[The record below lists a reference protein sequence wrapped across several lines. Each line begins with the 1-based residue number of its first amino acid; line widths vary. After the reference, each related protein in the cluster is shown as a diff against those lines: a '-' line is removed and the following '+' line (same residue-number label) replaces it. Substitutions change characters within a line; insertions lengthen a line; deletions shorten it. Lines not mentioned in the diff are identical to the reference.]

1 MTRRRAAYCASTMS
15 LALLEV
21 RQPGRKPLV
30 LVVHDAIELGRDCD
44 GLLLVDPE
52 VSRRHAV
59 VRRAGEGLTI
69 EDLGST
75 NGTTLN
81 GELVQSPTPLT
92 AADVAR
98 VGGTEL
104 RILREPS
111 LAPAAPGAARGT
123 VVAASSDTAV
133 RARPSG
139 GGGARQ
145 TSIDVVAAAAEQE
158 TFDASRLQGEGGTV
172 TIVFSDI
179 ESSTEMAM
187 KLGDTAW
194 FSVLGSHNNIVR
206 GLVQEHGGKEVKSQG
221 DGFMLTFP
229 SARAA
234 VRCMSEVQRRL
245 ATHTRDRPD
254 QAIRVR
260 IGIHTG
266 EAIADDSGDLF
277 GRHII
282 VAARIA
288 NLADGGQILVSGITK
303 EIAHTGDF
311 RFGAPRQ
318 VSLKGIEGDQTV
330 YEVLWHEDEEAS

>member
-1 MTRRRAAYCASTMS
+1 MGY
-15 LALLEV
+15 ALLEV

-30 LVVHDAIELGRDCD
+30 LAIQHALELGRDCD
-44 GLLLVDPE
+44 GLLLMDPE
-52 VSRRHAV
+52 VSRRHAA
-59 VRRAGEGLTI
+59 VRLDGDALTI

-81 GELVQSPTPLT
+81 GQPLERPTKMT
-92 AADVAR
+92 EADVAR
-98 VGGTEL
+98 LGSTEL
-104 RILREPS
+104 RMVQEP
-111 LAPAAPGAARGT
+111 AIAAAPGAGPSRGT
-123 VVAASSDTAV
+123 VVASGDTAV
-133 RARPSG
+133 VRARAG
-139 GGGARQ
+139 GSSAARQ
-145 TSIDVVAAAAEQE
+145 TSIDVVASAAEQE
-158 TFDASRLQGEGGTV
+158 TFDASRLQAEGGTV

-179 ESSTEMAM
+179 EGSTEAAM

-194 FSVLGSHNNIVR
+194 FRLLGLHNDIVR
-206 GLVQEHGGKEVKSQG
+206 GLVRDYRGKEVKSQG

-234 VRCMSEVQRRL
+234 VRCTSEVQRRL
-245 ATHTRDRPD
+245 AAHAGEHPD
-254 QAIRVR
+254 EEIRVR

-266 EAIADDSGDLF
+266 EAIADATGDLF

-288 NLADGGQILVSGITK
+288 NLADGGQILASGITK

-330 YEVLWHEDEEAS
+330 YEVLWHEDEEGR

>member
-1 MTRRRAAYCASTMS
+1 MTCRRGAYSAGTMS

-30 LVVHDAIELGRDCD
+30 LVVHDAVELGRDCD
-44 GLLLVDPE
+44 GLLLLDPE
-52 VSRRHAV
+52 VSRRHAA
-59 VRRAGEGLTI
+59 VRRAGDTMTI

-81 GELVQSPTPLT
+81 GEPVKGPTPMT
-92 AADVAR
+92 TADVAR

-104 RILREPS
+104 RIVEGPA
-111 LAPAAPGAARGT
+111 LATATPGPARGT
-123 VVAASSDTAV
+123 VVSGSGETAV
-133 RARPSG
+133 RARPG
-139 GGGARQ
+139 GGAAARQ
-145 TSIDVVAAAAEQE
+145 TSIDAVAAEAEQE
-158 TFDASRLQGEGGTV
+158 TFDASRLQAEGGTV

-179 ESSTEMAM
+179 ESSTELAM

-194 FSVLGSHNNIVR
+194 FGVLGLHNDIVR
-206 GLVQEHGGKEVKSQG
+206 GLVRQYGGNEIKSQG

-234 VRCMSEVQRRL
+234 IRCTSEIQRRL
-245 ATHTRDRPD
+245 AAHAREQPD

-260 IGIHTG
+260 IGVHTG
-266 EAIADDSGDLF
+266 EAIADASGDLF

-288 NLADGGQILVSGITK
+288 NLADGGQILASGITTA
-303 EIAHTGDF
+303 IAHTGDF
-311 RFGAPRQ
+311 RFGEPRP
-318 VSLKGIEGDQTV
+318 VSLKGIEGDYV
-330 YEVLWHEDEEAS
+330 VHEVLWQDHGS

>member
-1 MTRRRAAYCASTMS
+1 MS

-44 GLLLVDPE
+44 GLLLLDPE
-52 VSRRHAV
+52 VSRRHAA
-59 VRRAGEGLTI
+59 VRRAGDTMTI

-81 GELVQSPTPLT
+81 GELVKRPTPMT
-92 AADVAR
+92 TGDVAR
-98 VGGTEL
+98 VGATEL
-104 RILREPS
+104 RIVEEPAFAAA
-111 LAPAAPGAARGT
+111 APAAPGAARGT
-123 VVAASSDTAV
+123 VVAGSGETTV
-133 RARPSG
+133 RARP
-139 GGGARQ
+139 GGGAAARK
-145 TSIDVVAAAAEQE
+145 TSIDAVAAEAEQE
-158 TFDASRLQGEGGTV
+158 TFDASRLQAEGGTV

-179 ESSTEMAM
+179 ESSTELAM

-194 FSVLGSHNNIVR
+194 FEVLGLHNDIVR
-206 GLVQEHGGKEVKSQG
+206 GLVRQYGGNEIKSQG

-234 VRCMSEVQRRL
+234 VRCTSEVQRRL
-245 ATHTRDRPD
+245 AAHAREHPDR
-254 QAIRVR
+254 AIRVR

-266 EAIADDSGDLF
+266 EAIADATGDLF

-288 NLADGGQILVSGITK
+288 NLADGGQILASGITTA
-303 EIAHTGDF
+303 IAHTGDF
-311 RFGAPRQ
+311 RFGEPRP
-318 VSLKGIEGDQTV
+318 VSLKGIEGDYV
-330 YEVLWHEDEEAS
+330 VHEVLWQEASA